1 MISART
7 AMNGVVSICLAGAA
21 LLYRYSPQEY
31 SFYPRCPFYALTHHY
46 CPGCGATRA
55 LAELLHGHVA
65 AALHFNAAV
74 TMLMPVLLWY
84 FGRMYWTVVRENRIE
99 WPLVPELSW
108 RAALAFVLIF
118 AVVRDMAP
126 AIFRF

>member
-1 MISART
+1 
-7 AMNGVVSICLAGAA
+7 MNVVAATGLAGAA
-21 LLYRYSPQEY
+21 FLYRYSPQEY

-55 LAELLHGHVA
+55 VAELLHGHVA

-74 TMLMPVLLWY
+74 TVLMPVLLWH
-84 FGRMYWTVVRENRIE
+84 FAKMYWTAVREDRVE
-99 WPLVPELSW
+99 WPQVPEWSW

-118 AVVRDMAP
+118 AVVRDIAP
-126 AIFRF
+126 VFF

>member
-1 MISART
+1 MA
-7 AMNGVVSICLAGAA
+7 
-21 LLYRYSPQEY
+21 
-31 SFYPRCPFYALTHHY
+31 SFPFAWL
-46 CPGCGATRA
+46 A

-99 WPLVPELSW
+99 WPLVPEWSW

-126 AIFRF
+126 AIF

>member
-1 MISART
+1 MTSART
-7 AMNGVVSICLAGAA
+7 AMNAVAATGLAGAA
-21 LLYRYSPQEY
+21 FLYRYSPQQY

-74 TMLMPVLLWY
+74 TLLMPALLWY
-84 FGRMYWTVVRENRIE
+84 FARTYWTAVHENRIQ
-99 WPLVPELSW
+99 WPQVPEWSW
-108 RAALAFVLIF
+108 RVALAFVFIF
-118 AVVRDMAP
+118 AVVRDVAP
-126 AIFRF
+126 AIF

>member
-1 MISART
+1 MISARA
-7 AMNGVVSICLAGAA
+7 AMHNVAAAVVAGAA

-55 LAELLHGHVA
+55 VAELPHGHVA

-74 TMLMPVLLWY
+74 TLLLPAVLWC
-84 FGRMYWTVVRENRIE
+84 FARMYWTALRDNRVE
-99 WPLVPELSW
+99 WPQIPEWSW
-108 RAALAFVLIF
+108 KASVAFVLLF
-118 AVVRDMAP
+118 AAVR
-126 AIFRF
+126 

>member
-1 MISART
+1 
-7 AMNGVVSICLAGAA
+7 MNVVAATGLAGAA

-46 CPGCGATRA
+46 CPGCCATRA
-55 LAELLHGHVA
+55 VAELLHGHVA

-84 FGRMYWTVVRENRIE
+84 FGRMYWTAVQDDRIE
-99 WPLVPELSW
+99 WPQVPEWSW

-118 AVVRDMAP
+118 AVVRDIAP
-126 AIFRF
+126 AIF

>member
-1 MISART
+1 
-7 AMNGVVSICLAGAA
+7 MNVVAATGLASAA

-55 LAELLHGHVA
+55 VAELLHGHVA

-74 TMLMPVLLWY
+74 TILMPVLLWY
-84 FGRMYWTVVRENRIE
+84 FARMYWTALRDDRIE
-99 WPLVPELSW
+99 WPQVPEWSW

-118 AVVRDMAP
+118 AVVRDIAP
-126 AIFRF
+126 AIF

>member
-1 MISART
+1 MISPR
-7 AMNGVVSICLAGAA
+7 AMANSIAGAGLAGAA

-55 LAELLHGHVA
+55 LAELLHGHAA
-65 AALHFNAAV
+65 AALHCNAAV
-74 TMLMPVLLWY
+74 TLLMPVLLWY
-84 FGRMYWTVVRENRIE
+84 FGRMYWTAVRENGLQ
-99 WPLVPELSW
+99 WPQVPEWSW

-118 AVVRDMAP
+118 AVVRDVAP
-126 AIFRF
+126 AIF